1 MSTIEMIAV
10 ALGIANILLV
20 AKRSI
25 WNFPVALVM
34 VTLYARIFWDAKLYS
49 DAGLQVFFFV
59 VNLYGW
65 WSWRANKADAGAV
78 VVERL
83 TRSALYLWIGGSAVA
98 VLGWGTIMARLTDAS
113 LPYADAS
120 VAMLSVAAQV
130 LLTWRKLE
138 NWYWWIVVNII
149 SVWLYAVKG
158 LYLTTGLYALFLVLA
173 VWGLISWRKGER
185 I

>member
-1 MSTIEMIAV
+1 MSPLEIIAV
-10 ALGIANILLV
+10 MLGVSNILLV

-49 DAGLQVFFFV
+49 DAGLQGFFFA

-65 WSWRANKADAGAV
+65 WSWRANKATAGEV
-78 VVERL
+78 RVERL
-83 TRSALYLWIGGSAVA
+83 TQRAIVAWAAGSGIA
-98 VLGWGTIMARLTDAS
+98 VLGWGAIMARLTDAS

-120 VAMLSVAAQV
+120 VAMLSVAAQ
-130 LLTWRKLE
+130 LLMTWRKLE

-149 SVWLYAVKG
+149 SVGLYAAKG
-158 LYLTTGLYALFLVLA
+158 LYLTTGLYALFLVLSI
-173 VWGLISWRKGER
+173 WGLMRWRKS
-185 I
+185 IPL